1 MPSPLPRQ
9 VRWNLIRSSL
19 SIVIGLPQITVGSAP
34 ALSVSWPA
42 QRSLALQPADSPSRL
57 MRPSTPE
64 APAALLPPPP
74 LRLLPGGA
82 IQFPGGPFIPL
93 WTSAFHGALL
103 TPGYIS
109 YRFPMPW
116 TGQDV
121 AGQREQFVV
130 RATSR
135 NQPFKELCGFFGISR
150 TTGYLWV
157 SRYQGLGNLRDLG
170 EQSRRPHQI
179 PNRTPSDIELKVLPA
194 TLCSLRQRDVRFENI
209 DSNNWTVVVTMTGA
223 SQFSEASSARLVIS
237 SPYMALISLGSRLDW
252 CSTTASVPSAF
263 RYTSAFCSMMLV

>member
-1 MPSPLPRQ
+1 HRQSLSLCRFLRFLSTEAPSLHRHYPVSTVLRASPSPHTARPGSRELPVDPNLPSPLGLPVLRLVPCVCMPSPLPRQ
-9 VRWNLIRSSL
+9 VRWNRFAHHC
-19 SIVIGLPQITVGSAP
+19 SIDVGLPQITVGSAP

-42 QRSLALQPADSPSRL
+42 QRSLALQPADLPGRL

-64 APAALLPPPP
+64 APAASLPSPP

-130 RATSR
+130 RA
-135 NQPFKELCGFFGISR
+135 
-150 TTGYLWV
+150 
-157 SRYQGLGNLRDLG
+157 
-170 EQSRRPHQI
+170 
-179 PNRTPSDIELKVLPA
+179 
-194 TLCSLRQRDVRFENI
+194 
-209 DSNNWTVVVTMTGA
+209 
-223 SQFSEASSARLVIS
+223 
-237 SPYMALISLGSRLDW
+237 
-252 CSTTASVPSAF
+252 
-263 RYTSAFCSMMLV
+263 